1 MAERIIASKATAAFV
16 TGDELA
22 AGLLNGLADQGV
34 NVPEDFELITS
45 DDSQITRYTRPNL
58 STVGQPLYDLGA
70 ISMRMLTKKL
80 CIRKNW
86 KKEKFF
92 LPIPSIIVE
101 LRRSKIKGSQGF
113 LFSCLCMNLR

>member
-58 STVGQPLYDLGA
+58 STVGQPLYDLGL
-70 ISMRMLTKKL
+70 SV
-80 CIRKNW
+80 C
-86 KKEKFF
+86 
-92 LPIPSIIVE
+92 
-101 LRRSKIKGSQGF
+101 G
-113 LFSCLCMNLR
+113 C